1 MVAFEEATGDEPSRG
16 PNVAIATNCPNGHF
30 DVWLV
35 AEAVKFQAPQAQ
47 LFRQSGQKDPGSPPG
62 GVF

>member
-35 AEAVKFQAPQAQ
+35 AEAVKFQAP
-47 LFRQSGQKDPGSPPG
+47 
-62 GVF
+62 